1 MSPNTPSEHERSQML
16 AAVLLALLIDA
27 GQAGLN
33 TEQAA
38 EQSERDYDSGPERLE
53 VVAALGLL
61 VEHDLAT
68 HDGERWRATRA
79 ALASRVFSF

>member
-1 MSPNTPSEHERSQML
+1 ML
-16 AAVLLALLIDA
+16 GAVLLACLIEAGDA
-27 GQAGLN
+27 GLD

-38 EQSERDYDSGPERLE
+38 KQSERDYDRDSERLE

-61 VEHDLAT
+61 VEHDLAS

-79 ALASRVFSF
+79 ALATRIFSF